1 MLATRDSMNSFGIR
15 SLDDEGAEFFGYG
28 VWTSASYFNH
38 SCSPNVEKKRVGR
51 AWHFTAC
58 RDVRKGEELCITY
71 LSGEERALNTDAR
84 RKLLANSWG
93 FNGRDDTIA
102 GAKIQPLDSP
112 TKSNVGHDLSDRGAA
127 GTNHSI
133 DQTRIDPLGG
143 HAPHANSQGVVG
155 RDDVFA
161 GAKLAPL
168 EGDKYGHTI
177 AKSSGLDDEAVDG
190 SRINPLGEV
199 REQMQ

>member
-1 MLATRDSMNSFGIR
+1 MST
-15 SLDDEGAEFFGYG
+15 
-28 VWTSASYFNH
+28 
-38 SCSPNVEKKRVGR
+38 
-51 AWHFTAC
+51 
-58 RDVRKGEELCITY
+58 
-71 LSGEERALNTDAR
+71 
-84 RKLLANSWG
+84 
-93 FNGRDDTIA
+93 GRDDTIA

-112 TKSNVGHDLSDRGAA
+112 TKSNVGHDFSDRGAA

-143 HAPHANSQGVVG
+143 H
-155 RDDVFA
+155 

-190 SRINPLGEV
+190 SRIKPLGEV

>member
-1 MLATRDSMNSFGIR
+1 MST
-15 SLDDEGAEFFGYG
+15 
-28 VWTSASYFNH
+28 
-38 SCSPNVEKKRVGR
+38 
-51 AWHFTAC
+51 
-58 RDVRKGEELCITY
+58 
-71 LSGEERALNTDAR
+71 
-84 RKLLANSWG
+84 
-93 FNGRDDTIA
+93 GRDDTIA

-112 TKSNVGHDLSDRGAA
+112 TKSNVGHDFSDRGAA

-143 HAPHANSQGVVG
+143 HGQYQHPAPHANSQGVVG
-155 RDDVFA
+155 RDDAFA

-190 SRINPLGEV
+190 SRIKPLGEV